1 MASITVDAITENVT
15 TVTEFVDA
23 FLEEHDCN
31 MKAQIQIDVAIDEIF
46 SNIVNYAYEGV
57 GEATIDLGFDEDT
70 RIVSITFSDSGIPYN
85 PLEKDDPDITLSIK
99 DREIGGLGI
108 FMVKKTMDS
117 MDYEYSNG
125 QNNLK
130 ITKVI

>member
-15 TVTEFVDA
+15 TVTEFVDT

-57 GEATIDLGFDEDT
+57 GKATIDFGIDEDT
-70 RIVSITFSDSGIPYN
+70 RTVSITFSDSGIPYN
-85 PLEKDDPDITLSIK
+85 PLKKDDPDITLSIK

-125 QNNLK
+125 QNVLR
-130 ITKVI
+130 ITKQI